1 MNHPQEAPRKP
12 PAAGKA
18 GLASCLDDDL
28 LPLTELTMSTR
39 DQRPSDGARRWVD
52 EHGREIEESDRGL
65 VYDLQTLVD
74 RRKVLGLFG
83 GLSAAAL
90 LAACGGSDSGGSA
103 SGATAAPGTTSP
115 EETASSSAGGD
126 LTEVPEETAGPFPG
140 DGSNGPNVLDD
151 SGIVRSD
158 IRSSFGSS
166 TTTAEGVP
174 LTIKLTVRDAATGDA
189 AKGAGVYLWH
199 CDRDGNYSLYSQAA
213 ASENYLRG
221 AQETD
226 AGGTVSFQSIFP
238 ACYSGRW
245 PHIHFEVYAS
255 LSDATSS
262 GPVVKTSQIALPK
275 EACEAVYAT
284 SGYEQSIS
292 NLSQVSLTSDNVFSD
307 DGGIHQIATMSGD
320 AAGGYTAAL
329 TIGV

>member
-1 MNHPQEAPRKP
+1 MRTRRDQSP
-12 PAAGKA
+12 
-18 GLASCLDDDL
+18 
-28 LPLTELTMSTR
+28 TSTR
-39 DQRPSDGARRWVD
+39 QWVD
-52 EHGREIEESDRGL
+52 EHGNDLDETDRGL
-65 VYDLQTLVD
+65 VYDLRTLVD
-74 RRKVLGLFG
+74 RRRALGLFG
-83 GLSAAAL
+83 GIGAAAL
-90 LAACGGSDSGGSA
+90 LAACGGSDSSGQGSAATGTTAA
-103 SGATAAPGTTSP
+103 SGATGSTSG
-115 EETASSSAGGD
+115 SGD
-126 LTEVPEETAGPFPG
+126 LTEVPDETGGPYPG

-151 SGIVRSD
+151 SGVVRAD

-174 LTIKLTVRDAATGDA
+174 LVIKLTVRDAASGDVLE
-189 AKGAGVYLWH
+189 GAGVYLWH
-199 CDRDGNYSLYSQAA
+199 CDRDGRYSLYSEGVTG
-213 ASENYLRG
+213 ENYLRG
-221 AQETD
+221 AQQVD
-226 AGGTVSFQSIFP
+226 AGGTATFTSIFP

-262 GPVVKTSQIALPK
+262 GPIVKTSQIALPK

-284 SGYEQSIS
+284 AGYEQSVA
-292 NLSQVSLTSDNVFSD
+292 NLTQVSLTGDNVFGD